1 MSAADRFCCIH
12 RARERVSGPRE
23 SDERRDHCVYGQ
35 AAGNRRLPLAAL
47 MCAWG
52 VSRAWREAVAR
63 ALLHQRSI
71 DFPSNVKGADVLT
84 MLKRVAG
91 KTLKTVCLE
100 GCRKL
105 TGDDAAR
112 ILVRVAGRGR
122 GQARW
127 LPREGHLTRAGYCR
141 QDASRRWLAC

>member
-1 MSAADRFCCIH
+1 VAK
-12 RARERVSGPRE
+12 
-23 SDERRDHCVYGQ
+23 
-35 AAGNRRLPLAAL
+35 AL
-47 MCAWG
+47 RHLQIIA
-52 VSRAWREAVAR
+52 
-63 ALLHQRSI
+63 
-71 DFPSNVKGADVLT
+71 FPSNVKGADVLT